1 MEVLGVCVLGECVSV
16 CVHGSLSGSPRCVCP
31 GCVRVCVCAG
41 VSVEVL
47 GVCVLGECVSVCA
60 RESEWKSWVCVL
72 PQDPR
77 EHSHRRVIT
86 ETPVRAPARQPGA
99 GPEAVRLAN
108 SRGAAAGTDGYCAA
122 GGASRLQCRQFR

>member
-1 MEVLGVCVLGECVSV
+1 M
-16 CVHGSLSGSPRCVCP
+16 
-31 GCVRVCVCAG
+31 
-41 VSVEVL
+41 EVL

-77 EHSHRRVIT
+77 EHSHRRVRT
-86 ETPVRAPARQPGA
+86 ETPVQAPARQPGA

-108 SRGAAAGTDGYCAA
+108 SRGAAAGTDSYCAE